1 MKLQT
6 YNIKGERCSGT
17 NYLQKLIE
25 TNLNIKFEDIIGWKH
40 GWCSLFNKDKELLKS
55 FLTIIIFRNPFDWL
69 RSLYLMPHHIKGT
82 ETSMW
87 KKPKPTFSE
96 FIRSESIETIEIRHS
111 LLHSRHPF
119 YLNSPKN
126 ILELRKWK
134 IEHFLNLKNI
144 LPHTYYLKY
153 EDLIQDPKKVIADI
167 NDKWFGKY
175 YEFNNWTS
183 YKDYENIPFVPKKY
197 FNISADDYSYL
208 VENIDW
214 EFETKIGYE
223 KSIEILMG

>member
-25 TNLNIKFEDIIGWKH
+25 INLGVPYKDDIGWKH
-40 GWCSLFNKDKELLKS
+40 GWCGYFNKNEKLLKS

-69 RSLYLMPHHIKGT
+69 RSLYLIPHHIKGT
-82 ETSMW
+82 KDSIWED
-87 KKPKPTFSE
+87 PKPTFSE
-96 FIRSESIETIEIRHS
+96 FIRSESIETIEIEHS
-111 LLHSRHPF
+111 LLLSRHPF
-119 YLNSPKN
+119 YLTNPKN

-134 IEHFLNLKNI
+134 IEYFLNLKNV

-153 EDLIQDPKKVIADI
+153 EDLNQDPEKIITEI
-167 NDKWFGKY
+167 NNKY
-175 YEFNNWTS
+175 FNIDFEFKNWTR
-183 YKDYENIPFVPKKY
+183 YKTEDEKYVPKKY
-197 FNISADDYSYL
+197 FDISEDDYSYL

-214 EFETKIGYE
+214 ELESKIDYG
-223 KSIEILMG
+223 KSIEILAG